1 MASVSDAARI
11 ITILPFASFAAH
23 GRSLAHFR
31 TGVRVTLD
39 PFDAPPVTAPNP
51 DGSPTSGNTEQAE
64 LFRGL
69 ADGSP
74 SPLWLQTPAMT
85 LHVNEAFFR
94 YFGRDGEDV
103 QNAGWQT
110 LLHPEDAQA
119 YQEAVQEAWRQAQ
132 SFSVAARMRRFDGE
146 WRWVESRG
154 AARFRADGAYLG
166 LSGSATDITEHY
178 EFEARRDAL
187 LADERAAR
195 TMAETSARFKD
206 EFLGTLSHELRT
218 PLSVVL
224 GWSKLLKS
232 KSDPD
237 NALLQRGLEAIIRSA
252 EAQTALISD
261 MLDAS
266 GLQLGEVELAVSTL
280 EMNHIVQQALDRIAA
295 LASARGVSF
304 EWSPPNTPI
313 WVRGDA
319 DRLRQIFANLL
330 SNAVKFSATGGQVRI
345 RIDQS
350 DDAVFS
356 VAVEDDG
363 EGIDPTFLPH
373 IFDRFRQG
381 DASQSRHNSGVGLGL
396 AIVDRLVAMH
406 AGDVVA
412 HSDGKGRGATFIV
425 TLPHYYPDP
434 AEAADIRPPRD
445 ASAIEPH
452 PENALAGLRVLA
464 VDDQEDILE
473 HLRRILEDQG
483 ARVHA
488 VSSAAAA
495 LAALRSAEHTFDAVV
510 SDIGMPEMDGYQMMR
525 TVRAELKL
533 DSATLHSVAVTALAR
548 EQDRVAALAAGYQAH
563 VTKPYEVA
571 RLISALRTRATL

>member
-1 MASVSDAARI
+1 
-11 ITILPFASFAAH
+11 
-23 GRSLAHFR
+23 
-31 TGVRVTLD
+31 VTPD
-39 PFDAPPVTAPNP
+39 PFDPTAAAVPVN
-51 DGSPTSGNTEQAE
+51 DGPRVSVDAVQAE

-103 QNAGWQT
+103 QRAGWHV

-119 YQEAVQEAWRQAQ
+119 YQDAVQEAWRQAQ
-132 SFSVAARMRRFDGE
+132 SFSVSARMRRFDGE
-146 WRWVESRG
+146 WRWVETRG

-166 LSGSATDITEHY
+166 LSGSATDITEQY

-195 TMAETSARFKD
+195 TTAETSARFKD

-280 EMNHIVQQALDRIAA
+280 EMSHIVQQAIDRIAA
-295 LASARGVSF
+295 LASARGVTF
-304 EWSPPNTPI
+304 VWSPPDTPI

-319 DRLRQIFANLL
+319 NRLRQIFANLL
-330 SNAVKFSATGGQVRI
+330 SNAVKFS
-345 RIDQS
+345 
-350 DDAVFS
+350 
-356 VAVEDDG
+356 
-363 EGIDPTFLPH
+363 P
-373 IFDRFRQG
+373 
-381 DASQSRHNSGVGLGL
+381 
-396 AIVDRLVAMH
+396 
-406 AGDVVA
+406 
-412 HSDGKGRGATFIV
+412 
-425 TLPHYYPDP
+425 
-434 AEAADIRPPRD
+434 
-445 ASAIEPH
+445 
-452 PENALAGLRVLA
+452 
-464 VDDQEDILE
+464 
-473 HLRRILEDQG
+473 
-483 ARVHA
+483 
-488 VSSAAAA
+488 
-495 LAALRSAEHTFDAVV
+495 
-510 SDIGMPEMDGYQMMR
+510 
-525 TVRAELKL
+525 
-533 DSATLHSVAVTALAR
+533 
-548 EQDRVAALAAGYQAH
+548 
-563 VTKPYEVA
+563 
-571 RLISALRTRATL
+571 

>member
-1 MASVSDAARI
+1 MRGSYHYNASTRFFCGYW
-11 ITILPFASFAAH
+11 PF
-23 GRSLAHFR
+23 LAHFR
-31 TGVRVTLD
+31 AGVRVTPD
-39 PFDAPPVTAPNP
+39 PFDPTAAAMPVN
-51 DGSPTSGNTEQAE
+51 DGPRVSVDAVQAE

-103 QNAGWQT
+103 QRAGWHV

-119 YQEAVQEAWRQAQ
+119 YQDAVQEAWRQAQ
-132 SFSVAARMRRFDGE
+132 SFSVSARMRRFDGE
-146 WRWVESRG
+146 WRWVETRG

-166 LSGSATDITEHY
+166 LSGSATDITEQY

-195 TMAETSARFKD
+195 TTAETSARFKD

-280 EMNHIVQQALDRIAA
+280 EMSHIVQQAIDRIAA
-295 LASARGVSF
+295 LASARGVTF
-304 EWSPPNTPI
+304 VWSPPDTPI

-319 DRLRQIFANLL
+319 NRLRQIFANLL
-330 SNAVKFSATGGQVRI
+330 SNAVKFSPSGSDVHI
-345 RIDQS
+345 RVDQS
-350 DDAVFS
+350 GEQVFS
-356 VAVEDDG
+356 IAVEDDG
-363 EGIDPTFLPH
+363 EGIDPSFLPH

-406 AGDVVA
+406 DGAVVA

-425 TLPHYYPDP
+425 TLPHYFPDP
-434 AEAADIRPPRD
+434 AEAADILAPHD
-445 ASAIEPH
+445 ASAIESH
-452 PENALAGLRVLA
+452 PDQALAGLRVLA

-483 ARVHA
+483 AQVHA

-495 LAALRSAEHTFDAVV
+495 LAALRSAEYRFDALV

-533 DSATLHSVAVTALAR
+533 DPIALHSVAVTALAR

-563 VTKPYEVA
+563 VTKPYEVS